1 MVFAKC
7 IEVLDGAVETR
18 HADVVKASGT
28 MTQKL
33 KSYKSF
39 LSDGMIGGSCC
50 TDSDLK
56 GGVCGR
62 FGFVQG

>member
-1 MVFAKC
+1 MVFAQS
-7 IEVLDGAVETR
+7 IEMLNGTVKTC
-18 HADVVKASGT
+18 HTDVVKASGP

-39 LSDGMIGGSCC
+39 LSYGMIGGSCC

-56 GGVCGR
+56 GWMGRWFGCG
-62 FGFVQG
+62 

>member
-1 MVFAKC
+1 MVFAEC
-7 IEVLDGAVETR
+7 VEMLNGTVKTC
-18 HADVVKASGT
+18 HTDVVKASGP

-39 LSDGMIGGSCC
+39 LSYGMIGGSCC